1 MAEKQS
7 NIIEQEKSKADSAL
21 MEALP
26 AVEAAAEALNNIK
39 REDLQEL
46 KAFNNPPV
54 HVKIVCQM
62 CTTLRPTGEKLD
74 DSWSDSRKMLANP
87 KLLDLLKEYPKD
99 SITEKMYKTC
109 KKILKENK
117 KHDITVENMAT
128 KSKAGKG
135 LLVWV
140 LALLRYSE
148 IAKNVEPLRNKVK
161 EMQMAQAKTEAE
173 LFELNHVLQQLKNEL
188 NELQIS
194 YSDAKNELFDL
205 QQQAVQMEKRLT
217 SASTLIEG
225 LRGERTR
232 WGEDIKKLARS
243 KDNIVGDSLLAAAF
257 LSYTGAFTAEYRRY
271 IIYETLLKDLRKLE
285 ISISNDFKIE
295 SLLSTEE
302 VVQKWNASGLP
313 SDEHSVQNGILTTEG
328 SRFPLCIDPQQQALT
343 WIKNMFKD
351 DQLTVKSLNDSD
363 FMKHLELSIQF
374 GNPFLFENIG
384 EEIDPILNPILD
396 KNVSTENGQKFVRI
410 GDKTID
416 WDDNFRLYFT
426 TKLTN
431 PSYTPEIMG
440 KINLINYCVTMD
452 GLNEQLLNTVVS
464 FERPVSFFAMRK
476 CVDLKFCSNLTLEHS
491 FECFSLSMIK
501 GS

>member
-1 MAEKQS
+1 
-7 NIIEQEKSKADSAL
+7 
-21 MEALP
+21 
-26 AVEAAAEALNNIK
+26 
-39 REDLQEL
+39 
-46 KAFNNPPV
+46 
-54 HVKIVCQM
+54 
-62 CTTLRPTGEKLD
+62 
-74 DSWSDSRKMLANP
+74 
-87 KLLDLLKEYPKD
+87 
-99 SITEKMYKTC
+99 
-109 KKILKENK
+109 
-117 KHDITVENMAT
+117 MAT

-161 EMQMAQAKTEAE
+161 EMQLAQAKTEAE
-173 LFELNHVLQQLKNEL
+173 LFEFNQILQQLKNEL
-188 NELQIS
+188 SELQIS
-194 YSDAKNELFDL
+194 YSDAKNELSDL
-205 QQQAVQMEKRLT
+205 QQQALQMEKRLT

-232 WGEDIKKLARS
+232 WGNDIEKLASS
-243 KDNIVGDSLLAAAF
+243 KDNIIGDSLLAAAF
-257 LSYTGAFTAEYRRY
+257 LSYTGAFTADYRRC
-271 IIYETLLKDLRKLE
+271 IIYETLLKDLRKQE
-285 ISISNDFKIE
+285 ISTSNDFNIE

-302 VVQKWNASGLP
+302 VVQKWNANGLP
-313 SDEHSVQNGILTTEG
+313 LDEHSVQNGILTTEG
-328 SRFPLCIDPQQQALT
+328 SRFPLCIDPQQQAVT
-343 WIKNMFKD
+343 WIKNMFN

-384 EEIDPILNPILD
+384 EEIDPILNPILE
-396 KNVSTENGQKFVRI
+396 KNVSTENGQKIIRI

-452 GLNEQLLNTVVS
+452 GLSEQLLNTVVS
-464 FERPVSFFAMRK
+464 FERPVSFFVSRK
-476 CVDLKFCSNLTLEHS
+476 HLGKNVFFGRFCSNLIH
-491 FECFSLSMIK
+491 
-501 GS
+501 